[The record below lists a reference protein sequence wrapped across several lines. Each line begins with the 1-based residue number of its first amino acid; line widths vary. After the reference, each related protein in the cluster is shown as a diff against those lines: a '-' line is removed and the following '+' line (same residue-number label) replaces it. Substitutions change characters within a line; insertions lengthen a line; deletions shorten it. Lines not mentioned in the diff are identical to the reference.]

1 MKKGSVKRTWLS
13 GKGIKSLVHLC
24 IACVWGMPVSSFAGV
39 EDEIVL
45 QTSVEQTDSN
55 LQKRPWYKRFFCK
68 PTWDQMEFEG
78 DTPENICALV
88 GKHIGYT
95 GEEVDTWTPA
105 EQTWGKGTGD
115 CEDFAL
121 CILKVCQD
129 KGFDASIHLFYSLKD
144 FGQGH
149 AVVIGEQNG
158 KLWVSSNG
166 DYEVVDSLDSVKEC
180 VASVLDCGPS
190 DLWSVNLDSDDVTR
204 FVSGSTIAPVASE

>member
-1 MKKGSVKRTWLS
+1 MKKGSVKQIWVS
-13 GKGIKSLVHLC
+13 GIGIQALLILVALL
-24 IACVWGMPVSSFAGV
+24 VWTVPVTSYAQA
-39 EDEIVL
+39 EDEVAL
-45 QTSVEQTDSN
+45 QQDVSQMNSG

-166 DYEVVDSLDSVKEC
+166 DYEVVDSLDGVKEC